1 MASDRISL
9 ACRAHAHDECTISWC
24 TCKCHET
31 TETTCWDCGTETLSA
46 EPGAPTEYYMVHD
59 HIWAAAHADP
69 RAWLWVGCLEARLDR
84 QLHWGDFTAAG
95 VNDVTIKPTPRF
107 A

>member
-1 MASDRISL
+1 
-9 ACRAHAHDECTISWC
+9 
-24 TCKCHET
+24 
-31 TETTCWDCGTETLSA
+31 
-46 EPGAPTEYYMVHD
+46 MVHD

-107 A
+107 AWSWRTDRLLDSLTAHTEMTLGAMHA